1 MNDWM
6 ILMAAVSAV
15 AVTQSIFLGSI
26 NIVNGRKGSQSSIYL
41 GLLLIALG
49 VRVAKSLVYYYWPNI
64 AIVGVALGGAGLWA
78 AGPSLYLYM
87 RSSTGHQV
95 SRNENILFYLPS
107 ILLFVLGSTV
117 FKIQWMR
124 MVYLSGSFV
133 IVAGLVTSYFIYR
146 KHRLADKNNWLLT
159 VQVGVL
165 VIVSMFIYQLYSPN
179 IQAYAWGA
187 IVASVVLYVINFKG
201 MSLQRVATSLQAS
214 KNQLDKSQLQKIGD
228 ELTRVFEKERI
239 YREQKLTLSKL
250 AERINTPQYLLRKAI
265 QQLYDKNFND
275 FINEYRIAELCDQLQ
290 KENKYT
296 IEAMAS
302 EVGFTSNSTF
312 YEAFRKVTG
321 CTPAEYRK
329 KIASDK
335 YTDHLGSITRSQPV

>member
-15 AVTQSIFLGSI
+15 AVAQSIFLGSI
-26 NIVNGRKGSQSSIYL
+26 NIVNGRKGYQSNVYL

-87 RSSTGHQV
+87 RSSTGHLV

-117 FKIQWMR
+117 FKMQWMR
-124 MVYLSGSFV
+124 WVYLSGAFV
-133 IVAGLVTSYFIYR
+133 IVVGLITSYLIYR
-146 KHRLADKNNWLLT
+146 KHRLADKNKWLLT

-165 VIVSMFIYQLYSPN
+165 VMVSMFIYQLYSPN
-179 IQAYAWGA
+179 IQAYALGA

-201 MSLQRVATSLQAS
+201 MSLQRVATSIQTA
-214 KNQLDKSQLQKIGD
+214 KNQLDKTQLKKIED
-228 ELTRVFEKERI
+228 ELNRVFEKERI
-239 YREQKLTLSKL
+239 YREQRLTLSKL

-265 QQLYDKNFND
+265 QQLHNKNFND
-275 FINEYRIAELCDQLQ
+275 FVNEYRIAELSEQLQ
-290 KENKYT
+290 KDSKYT

-312 YEAFRKVTG
+312 YEAFRKVMG

-329 KIASDK
+329 KITVDK
-335 YTDHLGSITRSQPV
+335 YSDDIETLTRSQPI